1 MTYQTRAENQRFAQE
16 FQGATSDTDERVSA
30 FLWKV
35 YAWMSLGLGIT
46 GLVALG
52 LSLLAITTGPV
63 GSMELT
69 VVGQALYSP
78 LVRFGSLIV
87 AFILVFALAG
97 LQHKLSP
104 VASAALFLL
113 YSAVNGVWT
122 SVIFLE
128 FTASSIGQTF
138 LVTGGTFAITSLFGY
153 LTRRDLTKVGSLA
166 FMGLIGIIL
175 ASVVNLFLG
184 SPLLHWIITFVG
196 VAVFVGLIAW
206 DTQKLK
212 EIGAESLNERRQ
224 SSAAIQGALALYLDF
239 LNLFLLL
246 LNLFGR
252 RR

>member
-1 MTYQTRAENQRFAQE
+1 MLAVSPESPATAGETIEVVAWNGQA
-16 FQGATSDTDERVSA
+16 GAP
-30 FLWKV
+30 
-35 YAWMSLGLGIT
+35 
-46 GLVALG
+46 VALFFTEG
-52 LSLLAITTGPV
+52 NGTP
-63 GSMELT
+63 
-69 VVGQALYSP
+69 
-78 LVRFGSLIV
+78 
-87 AFILVFALAG
+87 ILV
-97 LQHKLSP
+97 
-104 VASAALFLL
+104 
-113 YSAVNGVWT
+113 N
-122 SVIFLE
+122 
-128 FTASSIGQTF
+128 
-138 LVTGGTFAITSLFGY
+138 TSLFGF
-153 LTRRDLTKVGSLA
+153 LTGRDLTKVGSLA

-184 SPLLHWIITFVG
+184 SPLLHWVITFVG